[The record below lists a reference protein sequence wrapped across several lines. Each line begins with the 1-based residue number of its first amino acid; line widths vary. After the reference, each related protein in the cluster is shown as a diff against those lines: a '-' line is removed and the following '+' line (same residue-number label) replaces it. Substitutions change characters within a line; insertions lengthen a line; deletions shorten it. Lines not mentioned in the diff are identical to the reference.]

1 MGGRQITLT
10 PKQERYALGL
20 YAGKSQRQAY
30 IDAGYSQSQSP
41 ATLDRNAS
49 ALARHT
55 LIITRLQGLTAQ
67 EALEKVASV
76 QERKEILSAILR
88 ATVQDYTDAD
98 GRIDLDNARYGSHA
112 VSEVV
117 SRTIAGRAGELAVV
131 ENLKLHSPIQAIEAL
146 NKMDSGNQQTTVN
159 VLVDNRG
166 LIDETRERLKL
177 RLSQPA
183 D

>member
-1 MGGRQITLT
+1 
-10 PKQERYALGL
+10 
-20 YAGKSQRQAY
+20 
-30 IDAGYSQSQSP
+30 
-41 ATLDRNAS
+41 
-49 ALARHT
+49 
-55 LIITRLQGLTAQ
+55 
-67 EALEKVASV
+67 V
-76 QERKEILSAILR
+76 QERKEKLSAILR
-88 ATVQDYTDAD
+88 ATVQDYTNAE

-117 SRTIAGRAGELAVV
+117 SRTIAGRAGELAVI

-177 RLSQPA
+177 KLGQPA